1 MFNKI
6 IDFSVNHR
14 LWVILMLVATLI
26 GSVFIIPQLN
36 LDAFPDVTNVQVA
49 VNTEAPGLAAEE
61 VEQLITYPIEA
72 VMYAMPDVE
81 QVRSISKT
89 GLSGVTVVF
98 KAGTDIYF
106 ARQLVFERLQAAKEL
121 IPKGVGTPEMGP
133 NTSGLGQVFQ
143 YLLIADKDA
152 GYDAMA
158 LRSLNDWVV
167 KLLLMP
173 VDGVTDVLSFGGN
186 VRQYQVN
193 IEPSKLLSYEL
204 SQSDIVSAL
213 GNNNSNVGGWY
224 MNRGQEQLVVRGTGW
239 FSGGE
244 AGITDIE
251 QVPVKIVDGT
261 VITVADVASVELGSE
276 IRQGAATMTRRAEN
290 GDIEV
295 LGEVVSGIVLKRMG
309 ANTKSTIDGINARL
323 PLIEQALPKGV
334 RFEAFYDQ
342 SDLIVKAVNTVVDS
356 LILAFIFIALVL
368 ALFLMNL
375 RATFL
380 VLISIPISI
389 TMTLMIM
396 SYLGLSANLMS
407 LGGIVV
413 AIGMLVDGSVVM
425 VENMFR
431 HLNRADQEQL
441 SANTVGNEKAALS
454 INNESIDTA
463 DNDRKITDS
472 CPDALAHNRNAIPLI
487 LKQAGK
493 EVARPIFFA
502 ATIILVV
509 FMPLFSFEGVEAKL
523 FQPMAI
529 SIILAVVSAIFVAL
543 IVVPALAT
551 YLFKKDLKVRESIIL
566 RPLERWYRQA
576 LALAMK
582 HTKVVISSSV
592 LLLLSAIALVPQI
605 GTEFVPEL
613 EEGTINLRV
622 TLAPS
627 SSLATGL
634 QVAPILEKMLLTF
647 PEVEY
652 ALSRMGRAEIGG
664 DPEPVN
670 NIEIYIGLKPV
681 NEWTSATNRDELQRL
696 MALKLEQFPGLL
708 LNFSQPIATRV
719 DELLSGV
726 KAQLAVKLFGPD
738 LDVLASKGQ
747 EIETAIKAV
756 EGARDVAMEQIVG
769 EAQLVIKP
777 NRQQL
782 SRFGFS
788 VADVMDLVKNGIGG
802 TTAGQVIN
810 GNERYDIY
818 VRLQEKSRNNRDVI
832 ADLRLQSPTGAWVRL
847 GDIADIS
854 LASGPPQVRR
864 DDVQRRVVIQAN
876 VQGRDMGS
884 VVTDIR
890 AAIAANVDLP
900 AGYSVVIGGQFE
912 NQQRAQARLAIVLPV
927 SLGLIALLLYFAF
940 GSTGQALLILV
951 TVPLA
956 VIGGVF
962 SLYFSGQYLSVPSS
976 VGFITLFGV
985 AVLNG
990 VVMVESINQ
999 RIKAGLVVSKA
1010 VFEGATSRLRPVL
1023 MTAITS
1029 ALGLI
1034 PMLMSNGV
1042 GAEIQRPLASVI
1054 VGGLVT
1060 ATLLTLFVLPVLFSW
1075 FSKERI
1081 AQLTH

>member
-1 MFNKI
+1 MFNKMIDWSINNRLLVI
-6 IDFSVNHR
+6 IALITTMAASVM
-14 LWVILMLVATLI
+14 VI
-26 GSVFIIPQLN
+26 PKLN

-72 VMYAMPDVE
+72 VMYALPDVE

-98 KAGTDIYF
+98 KEGTDIYF

-121 IPKGVGTPEMGP
+121 IPQGVGTPAMGP

-143 YLLIADKDA
+143 YLLIADKDS
-152 GYDAMA
+152 GYDSMT
-158 LRSLNDWVV
+158 LRSLNDWIV
-167 KLLLMP
+167 KLLVMP
-173 VDGVTDVLSFGGN
+173 VYGVTDVLSFGGN

-193 IEPSKLLSYEL
+193 IDPSKLLSYEL
-204 SQSDIVSAL
+204 TQADIVSAL
-213 GNNNSNVGGWY
+213 DNNNANVGGWY
-224 MNRGQEQLVVRGTGW
+224 MNRGQEQLVIRGTGW
-239 FSGGE
+239 FNSGE
-244 AGITDIE
+244 AGLSDIR
-251 QVPVKIVDGT
+251 QVPVKTVAGT
-261 VITVADVASVELGSE
+261 VVTIDDVAKVSLGSE
-276 IRQGAATMTRRAEN
+276 IRQGAVTMTRRDDQGNIEN
-290 GDIEV
+290 

-309 ANTKSTIDGINARL
+309 ANTKATIDGINARI
-323 PLIEQALPKGV
+323 PMINQALPEGV
-334 RFEAFYDQ
+334 RFEPFYDQ
-342 SDLIVKAVNTVVDS
+342 ADLITKAVDTVVEA
-356 LILAFIFIALVL
+356 LALAFIFIAIVL

-389 TMTLMIM
+389 GIALMVM
-396 SYLGLSANLMS
+396 SWMGLSANLMS
-407 LGGIVV
+407 LGGIAV

-425 VENMFR
+425 VENMFK
-431 HLNRADQEQL
+431 HLNRPD
-441 SANTVGNEKAALS
+441 SATNKNTDTKTFNSDSSDENET
-454 INNESIDTA
+454 N
-463 DNDRKITDS
+463 
-472 CPDALAHNRNAIPLI
+472 IPLR
-487 LKQAGK
+487 LKEAGK

-502 ATIILVV
+502 AAIILVV

-529 SIILAVVSAIFVAL
+529 SIILAVISAILVAL
-543 IVVPALAT
+543 FVVPALAT
-551 YLFKKDLKVRESIIL
+551 FMFKNGVKERESFVL
-566 RPLERWYRQA
+566 KPLNKLYRKGLQA
-576 LALAMK
+576 AMK
-582 HTKVVISSSV
+582 HTKVVIATAV
-592 LLLLSAIALVPQI
+592 ILLVSAGSLVPQI

-613 EEGTINLRV
+613 EEGTINLRA

-627 SSLATGL
+627 SSLETAL
-634 QVAPILEKMLLTF
+634 SVAPILEEKLMQF

-652 ALSRMGRAEIGG
+652 TLSRIGRAEIGG

-681 NEWTSATNRDELQRL
+681 SEWTSASNRFELQAL
-696 MALKLEQFPGLL
+696 MEVELEQFPGLL

-726 KAQLAVKLFGPD
+726 KAQLAVKLFGPE
-738 LDVLASKGQ
+738 LDILAKKGQ
-747 EIETAIKAV
+747 EIEAAIKNV
-756 EGARDVAMEQIVG
+756 DGARDVALEQIAG

-777 NRQQL
+777 KRQQL
-782 SRFGFS
+782 SRFGLS
-788 VADVMDLVKNGIGG
+788 VGDVMKVVKDGIGG
-802 TTAGQVIN
+802 VSAGQIIN

-818 VRLQEKSRNNRDVI
+818 VRIEEKYRDNQEAI
-832 ADLRLQSPTGAWVRL
+832 ADIRIQSPTGAWVRL
-847 GDIADIS
+847 GDIATVS
-854 LASGPPQVRR
+854 FESGPPQVRR

-884 VVTDIR
+884 VVADIR
-890 AAIAANVDLP
+890 KAIDDKVDLP

-912 NQQRAQARLAIVLPV
+912 NQQRAQQRL
-927 SLGLIALLLYFAF
+927 SLVVPLSLALIALLLYFAF
-940 GSTGQALLILV
+940 GSMGQAMLILV
-951 TVPLA
+951 NVPLA
-956 VIGGVF
+956 VIGGIF
-962 SLYFSGQYLSVPSS
+962 SLYISGQYLSVPSS

-999 RIKAGLVVSKA
+999 LVKDGIDTSKA
-1010 VFEGATSRLRPVL
+1010 VFDGAISRLRPVL

-1034 PMLMSNGV
+1034 PMLISNGV

-1060 ATLLTLFVLPVLFSW
+1060 ATLLTLFVLPVLYPW
-1075 FSKERI
+1075 FSKTKI
-1081 AQLTH
+1081 KQLTRH

>member
-1 MFNKI
+1 M
-6 IDFSVNHR
+6 
-14 LWVILMLVATLI
+14 
-26 GSVFIIPQLN
+26 
-36 LDAFPDVTNVQVA
+36 
-49 VNTEAPGLAAEE
+49 
-61 VEQLITYPIEA
+61 
-72 VMYAMPDVE
+72 
-81 QVRSISKT
+81 RSISKT

-98 KAGTDIYF
+98 KEGTDIYF

-121 IPKGVGTPEMGP
+121 IPTGVGTPEMGP

-158 LRSLNDWVV
+158 LRSLNDWIV
-167 KLLLMP
+167 KLLVMP

-193 IEPSKLLSYEL
+193 VEPSKLLSYAL
-204 SQSDIVSAL
+204 TQDDIVRAL
-213 GNNNSNVGGWY
+213 DNNDSNVGGWY
-224 MNRGQEQLVVRGTGW
+224 MNRGQEQLVIRGTGW
-239 FSGGE
+239 FNGGE
-244 AGITDIE
+244 AGLRDIQ
-251 QVPVKIVDGT
+251 QVPVKTVDGT
-261 VITVADVASVELGSE
+261 VITVADIATVELGSE
-276 IRQGAATMTRRAEN
+276 IRQGAVTMTRRIKSGES
-290 GDIEV
+290 ES

-309 ANTKSTIDGINARL
+309 ANTKATIDGINARI

-334 RFEAFYDQ
+334 RFEPFYDQ
-342 SDLIVKAVNTVVDS
+342 SDLIVKAVSTVVDS
-356 LILAFIFIALVL
+356 LIIAFILIAIVL
-368 ALFLMNL
+368 ALFFMNL

-380 VLISIPISI
+380 VLISIPIAI
-389 TMTLMIM
+389 AMTLMIM
-396 SYLGLSANLMS
+396 SYFGLSANLMS
-407 LGGIVV
+407 LGGIAV

-425 VENMFR
+425 VENMFK
-431 HLNRADQEQL
+431 HLNRPDDIHR
-441 SANTVGNEKAALS
+441 ANAMARNKSLNARQFAIRDLPISDPHDVTHDRHGIAL
-454 INNESIDTA
+454 
-463 DNDRKITDS
+463 R
-472 CPDALAHNRNAIPLI
+472 

-502 ATIILVV
+502 AAIILVV

-529 SIILAVVSAIFVAL
+529 SIILAVISAIFVAL
-543 IVVPALAT
+543 I
-551 YLFKKDLKVRESIIL
+551 
-566 RPLERWYRQA
+566 
-576 LALAMK
+576 
-582 HTKVVISSSV
+582 
-592 LLLLSAIALVPQI
+592 PQI

-627 SSLATGL
+627 SSLETAL
-634 QVAPILEKMLLTF
+634 KVAPILEQKLMKF
-647 PEVEY
+647 PEVDY
-652 ALSRMGRAEIGG
+652 TLSRMGRAEIGG

-670 NIEIYIGLKPV
+670 NIEIYIGLKPIS
-681 NEWTSATNRDELQRL
+681 EWTSAKNRYELQRL
-696 MALKLEQFPGLL
+696 MAIELDQFPGLL

-726 KAQLAVKLFGPD
+726 KAQLAIKLFGAD
-738 LDVLASKGQ
+738 LAILAAKGQ
-747 EIETAIKAV
+747 EISAV
-756 EGARDVAMEQIVG
+756 MKTVDGARDVAMEQIIG

-777 NRQQL
+777 NRAQL

-788 VADVMDLVKNGIGG
+788 VRDVMSVVKNGIGG

-818 VRLQEKSRNNRDVI
+818 VRLQEKSRDSRDAI
-832 ADLRLQSPTGAWVRL
+832 AELRLQSPTGAWVRL
-847 GDIADIS
+847 GDIADIA

-884 VVTDIR
+884 VVADIR
-890 AAIAANVDLP
+890 AVIKANVELP
-900 AGYSVVIGGQFE
+900 AGYSVVVGGQFE

-940 GSTGQALLILV
+940 GSTGQAMLILIN
-951 TVPLA
+951 VPLA
-956 VIGGVF
+956 IIGGIF
-962 SLYFSGQYLSVPSS
+962 SLYISGQYLSVPSS

-990 VVMVESINQ
+990 VVMVDSINQ
-999 RIKAGLVVSKA
+999 RIRDGLTISIA
-1010 VFEGATSRLRPVL
+1010 VFEGAISRLRPVL

-1075 FSKERI
+1075 FSKTKIVSLQR
-1081 AQLTH
+1081 

>member
-6 IDFSVNHR
+6 IDFSVNNR
-14 LWVILMLVATLI
+14 LLVILMLLATLVA
-26 GSVFIIPQLN
+26 SVFIIPKLN
-36 LDAFPDVTNVQVA
+36 LDAFPDVTNIQVA
-49 VNTEAPGLAAEE
+49 INTEAPGLAAEE

-98 KAGTDIYF
+98 KEGTDIYF

-121 IPKGVGTPEMGP
+121 IPAGVGTPEMGP

-158 LRSLNDWVV
+158 LRSLNDWIV
-167 KLLLMP
+167 KLLVMP
-173 VDGVTDVLSFGGN
+173 VDGVTDVLSFGGD

-204 SQSDIVSAL
+204 TQADIVAAL
-213 GNNNSNVGGWY
+213 ENNNSNVGGWY
-224 MNRGQEQLVVRGTGW
+224 MNRGQEQLVIRGTGW

-244 AGITDIE
+244 AGIADIS
-251 QVPVKIVDGT
+251 QVPVKTVAGT
-261 VITVADVASVELGSE
+261 VITVADIATVELGSE
-276 IRQGAATMTRRAEN
+276 IRQGAVTMTRRTEN
-290 GDIEV
+290 GEIES

-309 ANTKSTIDGINARL
+309 ANTKATIDGINARL
-323 PLIEQALPKGV
+323 PLIKQALPKGV
-334 RFEAFYDQ
+334 RFEPFYDQ
-342 SDLIVKAVNTVVDS
+342 SDLIVKAVSTVVDS
-356 LILAFIFIALVL
+356 LILAFIFIVIVL

-389 TMTLMIM
+389 AITLMIM

-407 LGGIVV
+407 LGGIAV

-425 VENMFR
+425 VENMFK
-431 HLNRADQEQL
+431 HLNR
-441 SANTVGNEKAALS
+441 SNENLIAGTIA
-454 INNESIDTA
+454 NNEGNGLASEQDL
-463 DNDRKITDS
+463 DKVEQDS
-472 CPDALAHNRNAIPLI
+472 TTIPLC

-493 EVARPIFFA
+493 EVARPVFFA
-502 ATIILVV
+502 ASIILVV

-529 SIILAVVSAIFVAL
+529 SIILAVISAIFVAL
-543 IVVPALAT
+543 IVVPAMAT
-551 YLFKKDLKVRESIIL
+551 YLFAKGVKARESVIL
-566 RPLERWYRQA
+566 RPLERWYRKS
-576 LALAMK
+576 LAMAMK
-582 HTKVVISSSV
+582 RTKLVLASSV
-592 LLLLSAIALVPQI
+592 ILLLVAIGLVPRI

-613 EEGTINLRV
+613 EEGTINLRA

-627 SSLATGL
+627 SSLATAL
-634 QVAPILEKMLLTF
+634 QVSPILEAKLMAF

-652 ALSRMGRAEIGG
+652 TLSRIGRAEVGG

-670 NIEIYIGLKPV
+670 NIEIYIGLKPIS
-681 NEWTSATNRDELQRL
+681 EWTSAKNRYELQRL
-696 MALKLEQFPGLL
+696 MEIELEQFPGLL

-726 KAQLAVKLFGPD
+726 KAQLAIKLFGPD
-738 LDVLASKGQ
+738 LATLASKGQ
-747 EIETAIKAV
+747 EIAAAIKAV
-756 EGARDVAMEQIVG
+756 AGARDVAMEQIVG

-782 SRFGFS
+782 SRYGFS
-788 VADVMDLVKNGIGG
+788 VGDVMNVVKDGIGG

-818 VRLQEKSRNNRDVI
+818 VRLQEKSRNNREVI
-832 ADLRLQSPTGAWVRL
+832 AELRLQSPTGAWVRL

-854 LASGPPQVRR
+854 LELGPPQVRR

-884 VVTDIR
+884 VVADIR
-890 AAIAANVDLP
+890 RVIAENVDLP
-900 AGYSVVIGGQFE
+900 AGYSVAIGGQFE

-940 GSTGQALLILV
+940 GSTGQAALILV
-951 TVPLA
+951 NVPLA
-956 VIGGVF
+956 VIGGIF
-962 SLYFSGQYLSVPSS
+962 SLYISGQYLSVPSS

-990 VVMVESINQ
+990 VVMVASINQ
-999 RIKAGLVVSKA
+999 RIQDGLEVSKA
-1010 VFEGATSRLRPVL
+1010 IFEGATSRLRPVL

-1042 GAEIQRPLASVI
+1042 GAEIQRPLASVV

-1060 ATLLTLFVLPVLFSW
+1060 ATLLTLFVLPVLFRW
-1075 FSKERI
+1075 FSKAKI
-1081 AQLTH
+1081 AELTR

>member
-6 IDFSVNHR
+6 IDWSVNNR
-14 LWVILMLVATLI
+14 LLILIALFATIVGSIMVI
-26 GSVFIIPQLN
+26 PKLN
-36 LDAFPDVTNVQVA
+36 LDAFPDVTNLQVA

-72 VMYAMPDVE
+72 VMYALPDVE

-98 KAGTDIYF
+98 KESTDIYF

-121 IPKGVGTPEMGP
+121 IPEGVGTPEMGP

-143 YLLIADKDA
+143 YLLISDKDA

-158 LRSLNDWVV
+158 LRSLNDWIV
-167 KLLLMP
+167 KLLVMP

-193 IEPSKLLSYEL
+193 VDPSKLLAYEL
-204 SQSDIVSAL
+204 TQEDIVSAL
-213 GNNNSNVGGWY
+213 DSNNTNVGGWY
-224 MNRGQEQLVVRGTGW
+224 MNRGQEQLVIRGTGW
-239 FSGGE
+239 FESGE
-244 AGITDIE
+244 AGISNIK
-251 QVPVKIVDGT
+251 QVPVKTVDGT
-261 VITVADVASVELGSE
+261 VVTVSDIAKVQMGSE
-276 IRQGAATMTRRAEN
+276 IRQGAVTMTRKTSDGNIEN
-290 GDIEV
+290 

-309 ANTKSTIDGINARL
+309 SNTKATIDGINARI
-323 PLIEQALPKGV
+323 PLINQALPKGV
-334 RFEAFYDQ
+334 RFEPFYDQ
-342 SDLIVKAVNTVVDS
+342 ADLIEKAVNTVVDALS
-356 LILAFIFIALVL
+356 LAFIFICIVL

-389 TMTLMIM
+389 GIALMIM
-396 SYLGLSANLMS
+396 AWWGISANLMS
-407 LGGIVV
+407 LGGIAV

-425 VENMFR
+425 VENMFK
-431 HLNRADQEQL
+431 HLNR
-441 SANTVGNEKAALS
+441 
-454 INNESIDTA
+454 
-463 DNDRKITDS
+463 
-472 CPDALAHNRNAIPLI
+472 PDATHSKTVKEGVPTSDTDPHDVEHDEHGIKLRLQN
-487 LKQAGK
+487 AGK
-493 EVARPIFFA
+493 EVARPVFFA
-502 ATIILVV
+502 ASIILVV
-509 FMPLFSFEGVEAKL
+509 FAPLFSFEGVEAKL

-529 SIILAVVSAIFVAL
+529 SIILAVVSAIVVAL
-543 IVVPALAT
+543 CIVPALAT
-551 YLFKKDLKVRESIIL
+551 YLFRTGVKERESFVL
-566 RPLERWYRQA
+566 QPLNMLYKKG
-576 LALAMK
+576 LKFSLK
-582 HTKVVISSSV
+582 HTKLIVSTSILLVVS
-592 LLLLSAIALVPQI
+592 ALVTVPYI

-627 SSLATGL
+627 SSLDTALT
-634 QVAPILEKMLLTF
+634 VAPILEEKLMAF
-647 PEVEY
+647 PEVTY
-652 ALSRMGRAEIGG
+652 ALSRIGRAEIGG

-670 NIEIYIGLKPV
+670 NIEIYIGLKPISG
-681 NEWTSATNRDELQRL
+681 WTSASNRYELQGKMERS
-696 MALKLEQFPGLL
+696 LEEFPGLL

-726 KAQLAVKLFGPD
+726 KAQLAIKLFGPE
-738 LDVLASKGQ
+738 LDVLAAKGQ
-747 EIETAIKAV
+747 EIEAAIREV
-756 EGARDVAMEQIVG
+756 NGAKDVALEQIAG

-777 NRQQL
+777 NRQEL
-782 SRFGFS
+782 SRFGLS
-788 VADVMDLVKNGIGG
+788 VSNIMEVVRDGIGG
-802 TTAGQVIN
+802 VEAGQIIN

-818 VRLQEKSRNNRDVI
+818 VRIEEEYRRNKEAISDIRI
-832 ADLRLQSPTGAWVRL
+832 QSPKGAWVRL
-847 GDIADIS
+847 GDVATVS
-854 LASGPPQVRR
+854 FESGPPQVRR

-876 VQGRDMGS
+876 VQNRDMGS
-884 VVTDIR
+884 VVADIKTV
-890 AAIAANVDLP
+890 IADKVDLP
-900 AGYSVVIGGQFE
+900 SGYSVSIGGQFE
-912 NQQRAQARLAIVLPV
+912 SQQRAQNRLAIVVPL
-927 SLGLIALLLYFAF
+927 SLALIALLLYFAF
-940 GSTGQALLILV
+940 GSVGQAMLILV
-951 TVPLA
+951 NVPLA

-962 SLYFSGQYLSVPSS
+962 SLYLSGQYLSVPSS

-999 RIKAGLVVSKA
+999 RIRDGLEVSQA

-1060 ATLLTLFVLPVLFSW
+1060 ATLLTLFVLPVLYRW
-1075 FSKERI
+1075 FSKKKIEELSR
-1081 AQLTH
+1081 

>member
-6 IDFSVNHR
+6 IDWSINNR
-14 LWVILMLVATLI
+14 LVVVIALI
-26 GSVFIIPQLN
+26 VTIAGSLIVIPKLN

-72 VMYAMPDVE
+72 VMYALPDVE

-89 GLSGVTVVF
+89 GLSGVTIVF
-98 KAGTDIYF
+98 KEGIDIYF

-121 IPKGVGTPEMGP
+121 IPTGVGTPEMGP

-143 YLLIADKDA
+143 YLLIADKDS
-152 GYDAMA
+152 GYDAMS

-167 KLLLMP
+167 KLLVMP

-186 VRQYQVN
+186 VKQYQVN
-193 IEPSKLLSYEL
+193 IEPSKLLSYQL
-204 SQSDIVSAL
+204 TQQDIVTAL
-213 GNNNSNVGGWY
+213 DDNNANVGGWY
-224 MNRGQEQLVVRGTGW
+224 MNRGQEQLVIRGTGW
-239 FSGGE
+239 FNRGNDGL
-244 AGITDIE
+244 ADIR
-251 QVPVKIVDGT
+251 QVPVKTVAGT
-261 VITVADVASVELGSE
+261 VITISDVANVSLGSE
-276 IRQGAATMTRRAEN
+276 IRQGAVTMSHRDKQGN
-290 GDIEV
+290 IV
-295 LGEVVSGIVLKRMG
+295 SLGEVVSGIVLKRMG
-309 ANTKSTIDGINARL
+309 ANTKATIDGINARI
-323 PLIEQALPKGV
+323 PLINQALPDGV

-342 SDLIVKAVNTVVDS
+342 ADLITKAVDTVVEA
-356 LILAFIFIALVL
+356 LALAFIFIAIVL

-375 RATFL
+375 KATFL
-380 VLISIPISI
+380 VLISIPISVGI
-389 TMTLMIM
+389 ALMMM
-396 SYLGLSANLMS
+396 SWFGLSANLMS
-407 LGGIVV
+407 LGGIAV

-425 VENMFR
+425 VENMFK
-431 HLNRADQEQL
+431 HLNRADSNDITLDNLNSHDTEFYN
-441 SANTVGNEKAALS
+441 SESDEAS
-454 INNESIDTA
+454 ILL
-463 DNDRKITDS
+463 R
-472 CPDALAHNRNAIPLI
+472 
-487 LKQAGK
+487 LKEAGK
-493 EVARPIFFA
+493 EVARPVFFA
-502 ATIILVV
+502 ASIILVV
-509 FMPLFSFEGVEAKL
+509 FTPLFSFEGVEAKL

-529 SIILAVVSAIFVAL
+529 SIILAVISAILVAL
-543 IVVPALAT
+543 FVVPALAT
-551 YLFKKDLKVRESIIL
+551 FLFKKGIKERESFIL
-566 RPLERWYRQA
+566 KPLDKWYRQSLKAA
-576 LALAMK
+576 LK
-582 HTKVVISSSV
+582 RTKLVIAISV
-592 LLLLSAIALVPQI
+592 MLVIGAATLIPKI

-613 EEGTINLRV
+613 EEGTINLRA

-627 SSLATGL
+627 SSLETAL
-634 QVAPILEKMLLTF
+634 SVSPILEKMLMEF

-652 ALSRMGRAEIGG
+652 TLSRIGRAEIGG

-681 NEWTSATNRDELQRL
+681 SQWTSASNRYELQGV
-696 MALKLEQFPGLL
+696 MEEKLEQFPGLL

-726 KAQLAVKLFGPD
+726 KAQLAIKLFGPE

-747 EIETAIKAV
+747 EIEMAIKQID
-756 EGARDVAMEQIVG
+756 GARDVALEQIAG

-777 NRQQL
+777 KRQQL
-782 SRFGFS
+782 SRYGLS
-788 VADVMDLVKNGIGG
+788 VSDVMEIVKDGIGG
-802 TTAGQVIN
+802 VTAGQVIN

-818 VRLQEKSRNNRDVI
+818 VRLEDKYRNNQESI
-832 ADLRLQSPTGAWVRL
+832 ADLRIQSPTGAWVRL
-847 GDIADIS
+847 GDIATVS
-854 LASGPPQVRR
+854 FESGPPQVRR

-884 VVTDIR
+884 VVSDIKQV
-890 AAIAANVDLP
+890 IDDKVDLP

-912 NQQRAQARLAIVLPV
+912 NQQRAQQRLAVVVPL

-940 GSTGQALLILV
+940 GSVGQAMLILV
-951 TVPLA
+951 NVPLA

-962 SLYFSGQYLSVPSS
+962 SLYISEQYLSVPSS

-999 RIKAGLVVSKA
+999 LVKEGGDTSKA
-1010 VFEGATSRLRPVL
+1010 VFDGAVSRLRPVL

-1060 ATLLTLFVLPVLFSW
+1060 ATLLTLFVLPVLYAW
-1075 FSKERI
+1075 FSKTKIKELREKI
-1081 AQLTH
+1081 

>member
-1 MFNKI
+1 MFNKL
-6 IDFSVNHR
+6 IDFSVNNR
-14 LWVILMLVATLI
+14 LLVILMLVAILV
-26 GSVFIIPQLN
+26 GSVFIIPKLN

-98 KAGTDIYF
+98 KEGTDIYF
-106 ARQLVFERLQAAKEL
+106 ARQLVFERLQAANEL
-121 IPKGVGTPEMGP
+121 IPAGVGTPEMGP

-143 YLLIADKDA
+143 YLLIADKAA

-158 LRSLNDWVV
+158 LRSLNDWLV

-173 VDGVTDVLSFGGN
+173 VDGVTDVLSFGGD

-204 SQSDIVSAL
+204 SQADIVDAL
-213 GNNNSNVGGWY
+213 DNNNSNVGGWY
-224 MNRGQEQLVVRGTGW
+224 MNRGQEQLVIRGTGW

-244 AGITDIE
+244 AGITDIS

-261 VITVADVASVELGSE
+261 VITVADVATVELGSE
-276 IRQGAATMTRRAEN
+276 IRQGAVTMTRRTET
-290 GDIEV
+290 GEMES

-309 ANTKSTIDGINARL
+309 ANTKATIDGINARL

-334 RFEAFYDQ
+334 RFEPFYDQ

-356 LILAFIFIALVL
+356 LILAFIFIAIVL

-389 TMTLMIM
+389 AITLMIM
-396 SYLGLSANLMS
+396 SYFGLSANLMS
-407 LGGIVV
+407 LGGIAV

-425 VENMFR
+425 VENMFK
-431 HLNRADQEQL
+431 HLNRLNERHKP
-441 SANTVGNEKAALS
+441 SA
-454 INNESIDTA
+454 IDNNEGDSVGHVQPPHDVANDDTG
-463 DNDRKITDS
+463 I
-472 CPDALAHNRNAIPLI
+472 ALR

-493 EVARPIFFA
+493 EVARPVFFA
-502 ATIILVV
+502 AAIILVV

-529 SIILAVVSAIFVAL
+529 SIILAVISAIFVAL
-543 IVVPALAT
+543 IVVPAMAS
-551 YLFKKDLKVRESIIL
+551 YLFTQGVKERESIVL
-566 RPLERWYRQA
+566 RPLDKWYRK
-576 LALAMK
+576 ALAMAMVR
-582 HTKVVISSSV
+582 TKIVIASSII
-592 LLLLSAIALVPQI
+592 LLIAAVALLPQI

-613 EEGTINLRV
+613 EEGTINLRA

-627 SSLATGL
+627 SSLATAL
-634 QVAPILEKMLLTF
+634 HVAPILEEKLMAF

-652 ALSRMGRAEIGG
+652 TLSRMGRAEIGG

-681 NEWTSATNRDELQRL
+681 SEWTSAKNRYELQRL
-696 MALKLEQFPGLL
+696 MAIELEQFPGLL

-726 KAQLAVKLFGPD
+726 KAQLAIKLFGPD
-738 LDVLASKGQ
+738 LATLAAKGQ
-747 EIETAIKAV
+747 EIAAAIKAV

-777 NRQQL
+777 NRAQL
-782 SRFGFS
+782 SRYGFS
-788 VADVMDLVKNGIGG
+788 VGDVMSLVKDGIGG
-802 TTAGQVIN
+802 TTAGQVID

-818 VRLQEKSRNNRDVI
+818 VRLQEKSRNNREVI
-832 ADLRLQSPTGAWVRL
+832 AELRLQSPTGAWVRL

-854 LASGPPQVRR
+854 VASGPPQVRR

-884 VVTDIR
+884 VVADIR
-890 AAIAANVDLP
+890 RIIAANVDLP
-900 AGYSVVIGGQFE
+900 AGYSVAIGGQFE
-912 NQQRAQARLAIVLPV
+912 NQQRAQARLAIVIPV

-940 GSTGQALLILV
+940 GSTGQAMLILV
-951 TVPLA
+951 NVPLA
-956 VIGGVF
+956 VIGGIF
-962 SLYFSGQYLSVPSS
+962 SLYISGQYLSVPSS

-999 RIKAGLVVSKA
+999 RIQDGLAISVA

-1060 ATLLTLFVLPVLFSW
+1060 STLLTLFVLPILFSW
-1075 FSKERI
+1075 FSKAKI
-1081 AQLTH
+1081 AQLTRR

>member
-1 MFNKI
+1 
-6 IDFSVNHR
+6 
-14 LWVILMLVATLI
+14 
-26 GSVFIIPQLN
+26 
-36 LDAFPDVTNVQVA
+36 
-49 VNTEAPGLAAEE
+49 
-61 VEQLITYPIEA
+61 
-72 VMYAMPDVE
+72 
-81 QVRSISKT
+81 
-89 GLSGVTVVF
+89 
-98 KAGTDIYF
+98 
-106 ARQLVFERLQAAKEL
+106 
-121 IPKGVGTPEMGP
+121 
-133 NTSGLGQVFQ
+133 
-143 YLLIADKDA
+143 
-152 GYDAMA
+152 
-158 LRSLNDWVV
+158 
-167 KLLLMP
+167 
-173 VDGVTDVLSFGGN
+173 
-186 VRQYQVN
+186 
-193 IEPSKLLSYEL
+193 
-204 SQSDIVSAL
+204 
-213 GNNNSNVGGWY
+213 
-224 MNRGQEQLVVRGTGW
+224 
-239 FSGGE
+239 
-244 AGITDIE
+244 
-251 QVPVKIVDGT
+251 
-261 VITVADVASVELGSE
+261 
-276 IRQGAATMTRRAEN
+276 
-290 GDIEV
+290 
-295 LGEVVSGIVLKRMG
+295 
-309 ANTKSTIDGINARL
+309 
-323 PLIEQALPKGV
+323 
-334 RFEAFYDQ
+334 
-342 SDLIVKAVNTVVDS
+342 
-356 LILAFIFIALVL
+356 LAFIFIALVL

-389 TMTLMIM
+389 AMTLMIM

-413 AIGMLVDGSVVM
+413 AMGMLVDGSVVM

-431 HLNRADQEQL
+431 HLNRADEAQL
-441 SANTVGNEKAALS
+441 DVATAGNENGALSINRES
-454 INNESIDTA
+454 INNESINNAFINSESIDIA
-463 DNDRKITDS
+463 DNNKKITDS
-472 CPDALAHNRNAIPLI
+472 GPDALADKRNAIPLR

-551 YLFKKDLKVRESIIL
+551 YLFKKDVKVRESIIL
-566 RPLERWYRQA
+566 RPLERWYRQT

-627 SSLATGL
+627 SSLATAL

-696 MALKLEQFPGLL
+696 MALKLAQFPGLL

-890 AAIAANVDLP
+890 AAIAASVDLP

-940 GSTGQALLILV
+940 GSSGQALLILV

-1075 FSKERI
+1075 FSKEKI

>member
-1 MFNKI
+1 MFNKM
-6 IDFSVNHR
+6 IDWSINNR
-14 LWVILMLVATLI
+14 LLVLIALIVTLI
-26 GSVFIIPQLN
+26 GAVMVIPKLN

-72 VMYAMPDVE
+72 VMYALPDVE

-98 KAGTDIYF
+98 KEGTDVYF

-121 IPKGVGTPEMGP
+121 IPKGVGTPDMGP
-133 NTSGLGQVFQ
+133 NTSGLGQVYQ
-143 YLLIADKDA
+143 YLLIADK
-152 GYDAMA
+152 GSEYDSMS
-158 LRSLNDWVV
+158 LRSLNDWIV
-167 KLLLMP
+167 KLLIMP

-193 IEPSKLLSYEL
+193 VDPSKLLSYQI
-204 SQSDIVSAL
+204 SQDDVVQAL
-213 GNNNSNVGGWY
+213 DRNNANVGGWY

-239 FSGGE
+239 FKSGE
-244 AGITDIE
+244 AGIENIK
-251 QVPVKIVDGT
+251 QVPVKSVDGT
-261 VITVADVASVELGSE
+261 VVTVADVAKVELGSE

-290 GDIEV
+290 GNVEQ

-309 ANTKSTIDGINARL
+309 SNTKATIDGINSRID
-323 PLIEQALPKGV
+323 LINQALPDGV

-342 SDLIVKAVNTVVDS
+342 GDLIEKAVNTVVEA
-356 LILAFIFIALVL
+356 LALAFIFIVIVI

-389 TMTLMIM
+389 SIALMVMAWWGI
-396 SYLGLSANLMS
+396 SANLMS
-407 LGGIVV
+407 LGGIAV

-425 VENMFR
+425 VENMFN
-431 HLNRADQEQL
+431 HLNR
-441 SANTVGNEKAALS
+441 
-454 INNESIDTA
+454 
-463 DNDRKITDS
+463 
-472 CPDALAHNRNAIPLI
+472 PDATHLKNVESRVPHEDEDPHRVEGDDHGIDLR

-493 EVARPIFFA
+493 EVARPVFFA
-502 ATIILVV
+502 ASIIIVV

-529 SIILAVVSAIFVAL
+529 SIILAVVSAIMVAL
-543 IVVPALAT
+543 LVVPALAT
-551 YLFKKDLKVRESIIL
+551 FMFKKGVKQRESFVLKPLDKWYKKGLEIALTKTKLVIITSAL
-566 RPLERWYRQA
+566 LVISA
-576 LALAMK
+576 LA
-582 HTKVVISSSV
+582 I
-592 LLLLSAIALVPQI
+592 IPQI

-613 EEGTINLRV
+613 EEGTINLRA

-627 SSLATGL
+627 SSLETAL
-634 QVAPILEKMLLTF
+634 SVAPILEEKLMAF
-647 PEVEY
+647 PEVTY
-652 ALSRMGRAEIGG
+652 ALSRIGRAEIGG

-681 NEWTSATNRDELQRL
+681 SQWTSASNRYELQDL
-696 MALKLEQFPGLL
+696 MERALEVHPGLL

-726 KAQLAVKLFGPD
+726 KAQLAIKLFGPE

-747 EIETAIKAV
+747 EIEAAIKTID
-756 EGARDVAMEQIVG
+756 GTRDVALEQIVG
-769 EAQLVIKP
+769 EAQLVIDP
-777 NRQQL
+777 NRLQL
-782 SRFGFS
+782 SRFGLS
-788 VADVMDLVKNGIGG
+788 VGDIMDVVQNGIGG
-802 TTAGQVIN
+802 IEAGQIIN
-810 GNERYDIY
+810 GNERYSIY
-818 VRLQEKSRNNRDVI
+818 VRIAEEYRKNIEAI
-832 ADLRLQSPTGAWVRL
+832 ADIRLQSPSGAWVRL
-847 GDIADIS
+847 GDVATVTYQ
-854 LASGPPQVRR
+854 SGPPQIRR

-884 VVTDIR
+884 VVADIR
-890 AAIAANVDLP
+890 TAIAEKVELP
-900 AGYSVVIGGQFE
+900 TGYSIVVGGQFE
-912 NQQRAQARLAIVLPV
+912 NQQRAQKRLGIVVPI
-927 SLGLIALLLYFAF
+927 SLALIALLLYFAF
-940 GSTGQALLILV
+940 GSVGQAMLILV
-951 TVPLA
+951 NVPLA

-962 SLYFSGQYLSVPSS
+962 SLYLSGQYLSVPSS

-999 RIKAGLVVSKA
+999 RINDGLESSKA
-1010 VFEGATSRLRPVL
+1010 IFEGATSRLRPVL

-1060 ATLLTLFVLPVLFSW
+1060 ATLLTLFVLPVLYPW
-1075 FSKERI
+1075 FSKKKIEELSR
-1081 AQLTH
+1081 

>member
-1 MFNKI
+1 MFNKL
-6 IDFSVNHR
+6 IDLSVNNR
-14 LWVILMLVATLI
+14 LLVMLMLVATLV
-26 GSVFIIPQLN
+26 GSVFIIPKLN

-98 KAGTDIYF
+98 KEGTDIYF

-121 IPKGVGTPEMGP
+121 IPAGVGTPEMGP

-158 LRSLNDWVV
+158 LRSLNDWIV
-167 KLLLMP
+167 KLLVMP
-173 VDGVTDVLSFGGN
+173 VDGVTDVLSFGGD

-204 SQSDIVSAL
+204 TQADIVAAL
-213 GNNNSNVGGWY
+213 DNNNSNVGGWY
-224 MNRGQEQLVVRGTGW
+224 MNRGQEQLVIRGAGW

-244 AGITDIE
+244 AGITDIS
-251 QVPVKIVDGT
+251 QVPVKTVAGT
-261 VITVADVASVELGSE
+261 VITVADVATVELGSE
-276 IRQGAATMTRRAEN
+276 IRQGAVTMTRRTEN
-290 GDIEV
+290 GDIES

-309 ANTKSTIDGINARL
+309 ANTKATIDGINARL

-334 RFEAFYDQ
+334 RFEPFYDQ
-342 SDLIVKAVNTVVDS
+342 SDLIVKAVSTVVDS
-356 LILAFIFIALVL
+356 LILAFIFISIVL

-389 TMTLMIM
+389 AITLMIM

-407 LGGIVV
+407 LGGIAV

-425 VENMFR
+425 VENMFK
-431 HLNRADQEQL
+431 HLNRPDEAH
-441 SANTVGNEKAALS
+441 
-454 INNESIDTA
+454 
-463 DNDRKITDS
+463 ITD
-472 CPDALAHNRNAIPLI
+472 AIARNDNSSIPLR

-493 EVARPIFFA
+493 EVARPVFFA
-502 ATIILVV
+502 ASIILVV

-529 SIILAVVSAIFVAL
+529 SIILAVISAIFVAL
-543 IVVPALAT
+543 IVVPAMAT
-551 YLFKKDLKVRESIIL
+551 YLFTKGVTERESVIL
-566 RPLERWYRQA
+566 RPLDRWYRKS
-576 LALAMK
+576 LAIAMK
-582 HTKVVISSSV
+582 RTKLVIASSV
-592 LLLLSAIALVPQI
+592 ILLLAAIALVPQI

-613 EEGTINLRV
+613 EEGTINLRA

-627 SSLATGL
+627 SSLETAL
-634 QVAPILEKMLLTF
+634 QVAPILEEKLMAF

-652 ALSRMGRAEIGG
+652 TLSRMGRAEIGG

-681 NEWTSATNRDELQRL
+681 SEWTSANDRYELQRL
-696 MALKLEQFPGLL
+696 MEIELEQFPGLL

-726 KAQLAVKLFGPD
+726 KAQLAIKLFGPD
-738 LDVLASKGQ
+738 LATLASKGQ
-747 EIETAIKAV
+747 EIAAEIKAV

-782 SRFGFS
+782 SRYGFS
-788 VADVMDLVKNGIGG
+788 VGDVMNVVKNGIGG

-818 VRLQEKSRNNRDVI
+818 VRLQEKSRNNREVI
-832 ADLRLQSPTGAWVRL
+832 AELRLQSPTGAWVRL

-854 LASGPPQVRR
+854 LESGPPQVRR

-884 VVTDIR
+884 VVADIR
-890 AAIAANVDLP
+890 RVIAANVDLP
-900 AGYSVVIGGQFE
+900 AGYSVAIGGQFE

-940 GSTGQALLILV
+940 GSTGQAMLILV
-951 TVPLA
+951 NVPLA
-956 VIGGVF
+956 VIGGIF
-962 SLYFSGQYLSVPSS
+962 SLYISGQYLSVPSS

-999 RIKAGLVVSKA
+999 RIQDGLAISEA

-1075 FSKERI
+1075 FSKAKITE
-1081 AQLTH
+1081 LTNR